1 MSDYLN
7 FDTYLIFTPKKFS
20 ITVKQR
26 NDFQNIYFEEKNFEK
41 EINISD
47 TNILDNFLNENI
59 FKIEKKI
66 NSFINNVNI
75 IIDCEEFVPVQISI
89 KKNNNGKLLNTETVK
104 QLVYEA
110 NTYCE
115 KTLENKKIMHII
127 INNFIIDKKKYQF
140 MPQQLECDYISL
152 DISFICLRDKFF
164 KNIEQVINN
173 YQISVNRIISMK
185 YIKKIFDNENLDFVD
200 MAKNIIEGY
209 NPNEVSVTSKKPK
222 NKGFFEKFFHFFN

>member
-1 MSDYLN
+1 
-7 FDTYLIFTPKKFS
+7 
-20 ITVKQR
+20 
-26 NDFQNIYFEEKNFEK
+26 
-41 EINISD
+41 
-47 TNILDNFLNENI
+47 
-59 FKIEKKI
+59 
-66 NSFINNVNI
+66 
-75 IIDCEEFVPVQISI
+75 
-89 KKNNNGKLLNTETVK
+89 
-104 QLVYEA
+104 
-110 NTYCE
+110 
-115 KTLENKKIMHII
+115 
-127 INNFIIDKKKYQF
+127 